1 MFVSYPFAASHL
13 APTPEL
19 RTHSIEHLLHLV
31 ATHTL
36 NGTTIVD
43 GEHTALTWLI
53 RNDVEGNTLA
63 CVQLLLDSG

>member
-1 MFVSYPFAASHL
+1 
-13 APTPEL
+13 L

-31 ATHTL
+31 AAQTL

-53 RNDVEGNTLA
+53 RNDVDGDTLA